1 MIHSIQ
7 ELIWLFIIYAFL
19 GWCLEVIYAQV
30 HLGKFVN
37 RGFLNG
43 PYCPIYGVGV
53 IIILSVLD
61 QFRGNI
67 PVLFIGSVLL
77 TTFLELVTGYVLER
91 IFNQKWWDYTDEPY
105 NLKGYVCL
113 AQSLIWGLACI
124 FVVYVVQPIVNGF
137 VKFASNDVGDLVQIF
152 LIIVILLDIVIT
164 ILALLKAKHVYKALT
179 DIGEKIRGLSDTVGK
194 NISNNTKNAIKTG
207 DKNLQELEQLKNK
220 YQAIIEKKIFGYQRI
235 TKAFPKLRSIKPKK
249 PKF

>member
-1 MIHSIQ
+1 MGHSPS

-43 PYCPIYGVGV
+43 PYCPIYGFGMV
-53 IIILSVLD
+53 IILLVLEN
-61 QFRGNI
+61 FKGNI
-67 PVLFIGSVLL
+67 PVLFVGSVLL
-77 TTFLELVTGYVLER
+77 TTLIEFATGFILER
-91 IFNQKWWDYTDEPY
+91 IFNQKWWDYTENPY
-105 NLKGYVCL
+105 NIKGYVCL
-113 AQSLIWGLACI
+113 SQSLIWGVACV
-124 FVVYVVQPIVNGF
+124 FVVYVVQPLVNGLIN
-137 VKFASNDVGDLVQIF
+137 FASGDIGE
-152 LIIVILLDIVIT
+152 IIKIVICAVILADVAVT
-164 ILALLKAKHVYKALT
+164 VLALLKAKKIYRGLIE
-179 DIGEKIRGLSDTVGK
+179 IGEKIKAMSDMVGK
-194 NISNNTKNAIKTG
+194 NISNNTKNAIKVG

-235 TKAFPKLRSIKPKK
+235 VKAFPKLRTVKPKK

>member
-1 MIHSIQ
+1 MGHSLS

-43 PYCPIYGVGV
+43 PYCPIYGFGMVV
-53 IIILSVLD
+53 ILLVLEN
-61 QFRGNI
+61 FKGNI
-67 PVLFIGSVLL
+67 PVLFIGSVIL
-77 TTFLELVTGYVLER
+77 TTVIEFGTGFILER

-113 AQSLIWGLACI
+113 SQSLIWGVACV
-124 FVVYVVQPIVNGF
+124 FVVYVVQPLVNGLIN
-137 VKFASNDVGDLVQIF
+137 FASGDIGGIVQI
-152 LIIVILLDIVIT
+152 LLCGVILIDVILT
-164 ILALLKAKHVYKALT
+164 IFALLKAKITYRLLT
-179 DIGEKIRGLSDTVGK
+179 DIGEKIRGLSDVVGK
-194 NISNNTKNAIKTG
+194 NISDNTKNAMKIG

-220 YQAIIEKKIFGYQRI
+220 YQAIIEKKVFGYQRI
-235 TKAFPKLRSIKPKK
+235 VKAFPKLSSIKPKK
-249 PKF
+249 PKL